1 VGLGPHL
8 KRGKVGRA
16 RAWRDDISRGAV
28 SGERLRVERRSNGL
42 RSGAQP
48 EHYPSLIPPSP
59 TRKER
64 TLDEITEQAA
74 A

>member
-1 VGLGPHL
+1 
-8 KRGKVGRA
+8 
-16 RAWRDDISRGAV
+16 V